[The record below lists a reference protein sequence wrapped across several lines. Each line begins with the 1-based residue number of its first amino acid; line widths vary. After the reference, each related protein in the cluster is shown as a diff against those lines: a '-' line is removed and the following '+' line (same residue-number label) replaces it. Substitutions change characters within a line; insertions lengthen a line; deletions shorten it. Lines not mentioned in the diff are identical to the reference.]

1 MSDKPKFPR
10 EVALPVALE
19 LSELLKSACLPERL
33 MVCGSLRRNRDRVSD
48 VEILYVS
55 KSHPVRDG
63 LFDAVE
69 AQEVDGVLMCLL
81 SQGVIKK
88 RKTKRDTST
97 WGPFNKLAVHTKSG
111 VPVDFFAATEDN
123 WWNQVVCRTGSAE
136 NNIRIAA
143 AARKKKMKWHPYGHG
158 FTDARHGMGELIPVR
173 SEEDV
178 FRIVG
183 LPYLEPS
190 QR

>member
-1 MSDKPKFPR
+1 MSDKRKFSR
-10 EVALPVALE
+10 GYALDAALE
-19 LSELLKSACLPERL
+19 LCGLLKPVCLPDRL
-33 MVCGSLRRNRDRVSD
+33 MICGSLRRNRDLVSD
-48 VEILYVS
+48 IEIVYVS
-55 KSHPVRDG
+55 KSHPVQDG
-63 LFDAVE
+63 FFDAVQH
-69 AQEVDGVLMCLL
+69 QEVDDVLMCLL
-81 SQGVIKK
+81 SQGVLKK

-97 WGPFNKLAVHTKSG
+97 WGPFNKLAVHASG
-111 VPVDFFAATEDN
+111 VPVDFFAATEGN

-143 AARKKKMKWHPYGHG
+143 AAKAKKMKWHPYGEG

-183 LPYLEPS
+183 LPYLQPS